1 MALQIRRGTDSQ
13 RQGITPAEG
22 ELIYTTDTD
31 KLYIGDGSTA
41 GGIEVS
47 GGTDSAAVQGI
58 ISATSINA
66 ATLDNQNAAYYLNY
80 NNLTNVP
87 ATQTDSST
95 VDSIVLNIV
104 DSNYVQARETPQDF
118 AYGSLTGTP
127 TIPTNNSQLTNGAAY
142 VTQAAVDSAVT
153 ALIGGAPGAL
163 DTLNE
168 LAAAIN
174 DDASFAA
181 SVTTSLGTKLNL
193 SGGTMTGTIVSQH
206 IEPTTD
212 DTYDLG
218 STTKRFRDLYL
229 GPGSLYVNNK
239 KVIEDESGTITFK
252 TDSDQN
258 LNIKTQGTGQTTV
271 QSSAGIN
278 LTSTGSADVS
288 ITTSTGNIEMNG
300 DVIINS
306 TNSINSSNSDPI
318 NFGDNLDLNSNKIVN
333 VGTPTAVT
341 DAVNKTY
348 VDNLNVSAF
357 TNDAGYLTS
366 AVDSAGVQG
375 IVDSSYVQLRQT
387 PQNFAYG
394 SLTGAPTNVSDFTN
408 DAGYLTA
415 ATAGGLDSSHVS
427 SIITADVDKAF
438 VDALNPD
445 ADTLDGQN
453 GTYYLDYNNFSN
465 KPTIPSDTTDLTNG
479 AGYISATSTDTLT
492 NKSGNVSMFTN
503 DAGYLTSVDAALD
516 SAEVTAMVDSAYVQA
531 RQDFAYGSLTG
542 TPTIPTN
549 NNQLTNGAGYLTSF
563 TETNDLSSAVT
574 WANVPNTNIT
584 ESSVTQHQAALSITQ
599 SQISDLSAG
608 TDSAAVTA
616 MIDSNYVQAR
626 QANASPGATTIDTH
640 TFTATAN
647 QTVFSVNYPV
657 GKLNVYLNGILLD
670 PTDYT
675 ATNGTSITLDTG
687 AAVNDL
693 VNVITYTTAAI
704 GTLDSAGV
712 TGLVD
717 SAYVQARQGGNVS
730 QFTNDANYLTSVPA
744 QSFASLTSKP
754 TTIAGYGITDAF
766 DGAYG
771 SLTGAPT
778 IPSLGNDFVDSAYVT
793 TQVNAVIDAAPGA
806 LNTLNELAAALGDD
820 ANFSTTITNQ
830 IATKIDSAD
839 AIAIVDSSYV
849 QARQT
854 TTTSLAFSAITSTPT
869 TLAGYG
875 ITDGGGTDSA
885 TVSAIITADV
895 DKAFVDALNA
905 DADTLDGQN
914 GTYYLDYNNF
924 SNTPT
929 IPTNNNQLTN
939 GAGYLTS
946 VPAQSFASLTG
957 KPTTLAGYGI
967 TDGGGTDSASV
978 ISLIDSSYVQ
988 ARQAAVTGGATTVNT
1003 TSFTATANQTTF
1015 SVSYTVGK
1023 LNVYLNGILLDAAD
1037 FTATNGTSVVL
1048 GTGADVGDILHT
1060 ITYDTVAASTIDSA
1074 GISSIITAD
1083 VDATFINNLT
1093 IDADTLGGQN
1103 SAYHLDYTNFTNKPT
1118 IPTNNNQLTNGAGYL
1133 TSFTE
1138 TNDLSSAVTWANI
1151 PDTNVPQSA
1160 VTQHQAALSITESQI
1175 SDLGTYLTS
1184 SSLTNYRTATQIES
1198 MIDSNVN
1205 AVIDAAPGALN
1216 TLNELAA
1223 ALGDDANFS
1232 TTVTNQIAGKLDS
1245 AQAIA
1250 TITGSD
1256 LDMGG
1261 NKVLFGNVYS
1271 TEADLPSASSYHGMF
1286 AHVHATG
1293 AGYFAHGGNWIKL
1306 ANNSDIPSVID
1317 SAGIS
1322 SIITADVDAS
1332 FVNALGI
1339 SSGTDSASIITM
1351 IDSSYVQA
1359 RQSATDPGVSR
1370 LSRSVFT
1377 FTATANQTVF
1387 TGTATSGGTLAFN
1400 TEVDVYING
1409 ILLDATDYTL
1419 SGGNTLT
1426 LASGTGVNNIV
1437 TIVDYGATA
1446 ISLLDSAAI
1455 TDIIDS
1461 AYVTARAGAGTDSAT
1476 VSAIITAD
1484 VDATFINNLTIN
1496 ADTLGGQNSAYHLDY
1511 TNFTNKPTIP
1521 TNNNQLTNGAGYLT
1535 SFTETNDLSSAVTW
1549 ANIPDTNVP
1558 QSAVTQH
1565 QAALTITE
1573 SQISDLAHT
1582 TSLAFSAITSTP
1594 TTLAG
1599 YGITDGGGTDSAAVV
1614 SMIDSAYVQNRQST
1628 VSSGATTIDTSTFTA
1643 TAGQTVFTV
1652 NYTVD
1657 KLNVYLNGI
1666 LLDPSDYTATNG
1678 TSITLD
1684 TGAAVNDLVNVITY
1698 TTTAVGNLDSAGVTG
1713 VVNSAYIQA
1722 RQGGNVSQFTNDAGY
1737 LTSAIDSAYV
1747 TTQIDS
1753 LIDAA
1758 PGALNTL
1765 NELAAAI
1772 GDDAN
1777 FSTTITNQ
1785 IAALPD
1791 SSQVS
1796 GIVTAD
1802 VDKAF
1807 VDALGINATQ
1817 LNSQAP
1823 SYYLDY
1829 NNFSNTPTIPTNNNQ
1844 LTNGAGY
1851 LTSVPAQSFA
1861 SLTGKPTTLAGYGIT
1876 DGGGTDSASVSAII
1890 TADVDAA
1897 FVNGLGISA
1906 GLDSAEIL
1914 ALTGGVT
1921 PNVTTY
1927 SYTATAGQQ
1936 TFSGGGLSYEVN
1948 KLQVHLN
1955 GIMLVNGTDYT
1966 ATSGTT
1972 VVLTGTANV
1981 NDILAVTAFTSG
1993 FVGTLDS
2000 AGTNAL
2006 ISSKL
2011 SAMDQHV
2018 IPTTDNTYDLGSTT
2032 KRFRDLYLGPGSLY
2046 VNNKKVIEDDAGTIT
2061 IKTDADQNMVV
2072 KTSGTGQTTMTSAA
2086 GINLTASS
2094 TADITLTA
2102 ASGQIELN
2110 GDITVNASNSINS
2123 SNSNPINFGD
2133 IIDMNS
2139 NKIVNVTDPTANQDA
2154 ATKVY
2159 VDTQVAGASGSI
2171 DSAGTI
2177 ALIDSS
2183 YVQARQDLAYGSLT
2197 GTPTIPTN
2205 NNQLTNGAGYLVSS
2219 DLSTYATQTY
2229 VTNAVNDVIDA
2240 APGALDTLN
2249 ELAAALGDDANFS
2262 TTVTNSIAGKL
2273 DSAQAIATITG
2284 SDLDMGGNKVLFG
2297 NVYSAES
2304 DLPSAS
2310 SYHGMFAHVHA
2321 TGAGYFA
2328 HGGNWIK
2335 LANNS
2340 DIPSVIDSAG
2350 ISSIITADVDAS
2362 FVNGLGITSYANSDV
2377 DTHLNQSSASSNEV
2391 LSWNGSDYAWVA
2403 QSSGGGTDSATV
2415 SSIITADVDA
2425 AFVTNLGFTA
2435 GSSGTTSDGIDTT
2448 YVYTATAGQTA
2459 FTGSDDNSA
2468 TLSYATNSIMVYL
2481 NGILLIPTTDYT
2493 ATNGTTVTLT
2503 TAAEVSDEIL
2513 IVTVKSGPKTWTE
2526 ESGNYTATA
2535 GDKLFVDVSG
2545 GTATVTLPASPV
2557 MGNEVRVIDATGNA
2571 ATNNITINR
2580 NGNKINGAADNLV
2593 LDVNRAAIGL
2603 AYYNSTQG
2611 WVLIER

>member
-1 MALQIRRGTDSQ
+1 
-13 RQGITPAEG
+13 
-22 ELIYTTDTD
+22 
-31 KLYIGDGSTA
+31 
-41 GGIEVS
+41 
-47 GGTDSAAVQGI
+47 
-58 ISATSINA
+58 
-66 ATLDNQNAAYYLNY
+66 
-80 NNLTNVP
+80 
-87 ATQTDSST
+87 
-95 VDSIVLNIV
+95 
-104 DSNYVQARETPQDF
+104 
-118 AYGSLTGTP
+118 
-127 TIPTNNSQLTNGAAY
+127 
-142 VTQAAVDSAVT
+142 
-153 ALIGGAPGAL
+153 
-163 DTLNE
+163 
-168 LAAAIN
+168 
-174 DDASFAA
+174 
-181 SVTTSLGTKLNL
+181 
-193 SGGTMTGTIVSQH
+193 
-206 IEPTTD
+206 
-212 DTYDLG
+212 
-218 STTKRFRDLYL
+218 
-229 GPGSLYVNNK
+229 
-239 KVIEDESGTITFK
+239 
-252 TDSDQN
+252 
-258 LNIKTQGTGQTTV
+258 
-271 QSSAGIN
+271 
-278 LTSTGSADVS
+278 
-288 ITTSTGNIEMNG
+288 
-300 DVIINS
+300 
-306 TNSINSSNSDPI
+306 
-318 NFGDNLDLNSNKIVN
+318 
-333 VGTPTAVT
+333 
-341 DAVNKTY
+341 
-348 VDNLNVSAF
+348 
-357 TNDAGYLTS
+357 
-366 AVDSAGVQG
+366 
-375 IVDSSYVQLRQT
+375 
-387 PQNFAYG
+387 
-394 SLTGAPTNVSDFTN
+394 
-408 DAGYLTA
+408 
-415 ATAGGLDSSHVS
+415 
-427 SIITADVDKAF
+427 
-438 VDALNPD
+438 
-445 ADTLDGQN
+445 
-453 GTYYLDYNNFSN
+453 
-465 KPTIPSDTTDLTNG
+465 
-479 AGYISATSTDTLT
+479 
-492 NKSGNVSMFTN
+492 
-503 DAGYLTSVDAALD
+503 
-516 SAEVTAMVDSAYVQA
+516 MVDSAYVQA
-531 RQDFAYGSLTG
+531 RQTTTTSLAFSAITSTPTTLAGYGITDAFDGAYGSLTG
-542 TPTIPTN
+542 APTIPTN

-563 TETNDLSSAVT
+563 TETNDLSAAVT
-574 WANVPNTNIT
+574 WANVPNANIT

-640 TFTATAN
+640 TFTATAG
-647 QTVFSVNYPV
+647 QTVFAVNYTV
-657 GKLNVYLNGILLD
+657 DKLNVYLNGILLD

-687 AAVNDL
+687 AAVSDL
-693 VNVITYTTAAI
+693 VNVITYTTTAV

-717 SAYVQARQGGNVS
+717 SSYVQARQGGNVS

-744 QSFASLTSKP
+744 QTFASLTSKP

-806 LNTLNELAAALGDD
+806 LDTLNELAAALGDD
-820 ANFSTTITNQ
+820 ANFSTTI
-830 IATKIDSAD
+830 
-839 AIAIVDSSYV
+839 
-849 QARQT
+849 
-854 TTTSLAFSAITSTPT
+854 
-869 TLAGYG
+869 
-875 ITDGGGTDSA
+875 
-885 TVSAIITADV
+885 
-895 DKAFVDALNA
+895 
-905 DADTLDGQN
+905 
-914 GTYYLDYNNF
+914 
-924 SNTPT
+924 
-929 IPTNNNQLTN
+929 
-939 GAGYLTS
+939 
-946 VPAQSFASLTG
+946 
-957 KPTTLAGYGI
+957 
-967 TDGGGTDSASV
+967 
-978 ISLIDSSYVQ
+978 
-988 ARQAAVTGGATTVNT
+988 
-1003 TSFTATANQTTF
+1003 
-1015 SVSYTVGK
+1015 
-1023 LNVYLNGILLDAAD
+1023 
-1037 FTATNGTSVVL
+1037 
-1048 GTGADVGDILHT
+1048 
-1060 ITYDTVAASTIDSA
+1060 
-1074 GISSIITAD
+1074 
-1083 VDATFINNLT
+1083 
-1093 IDADTLGGQN
+1093 
-1103 SAYHLDYTNFTNKPT
+1103 
-1118 IPTNNNQLTNGAGYL
+1118 
-1133 TSFTE
+1133 
-1138 TNDLSSAVTWANI
+1138 
-1151 PDTNVPQSA
+1151 
-1160 VTQHQAALSITESQI
+1160 
-1175 SDLGTYLTS
+1175 
-1184 SSLTNYRTATQIES
+1184 
-1198 MIDSNVN
+1198 
-1205 AVIDAAPGALN
+1205 
-1216 TLNELAA
+1216 
-1223 ALGDDANFS
+1223 
-1232 TTVTNQIAGKLDS
+1232 TNQIAGKLDS

-1271 TEADLPSASSYHGMF
+1271 AEGDLPNASSYHGMF

-1306 ANNSDIPSVID
+1306 ANNSDIPSVVD

-1322 SIITADVDAS
+1322 SIITADVDAA
-1332 FVNALGI
+1332 FVNGLGI
-1339 SSGTDSASIITM
+1339 SSGTDSASIVAM
-1351 IDSSYVQA
+1351 IDSSYIQA
-1359 RQSATDPGVSR
+1359 RQLGTDPGVSR

-1437 TIVDYGATA
+1437 TIVDYGGTA
-1446 ISLLDSAAI
+1446 ASLLDSAAI

-1484 VDATFINNLTIN
+1484 VDASFINALTID

-1511 TNFTNKPTIP
+1511 TNFTNTPTIP

-1549 ANIPDTNVP
+1549 ANVP
-1558 QSAVTQH
+1558 NANITESSVTQH

-1599 YGITDGGGTDSAAVV
+1599 YGITDGGGTDSASVITLV
-1614 SMIDSAYVQNRQST
+1614 GNTVDSAYVQNRQST

-1652 NYTVD
+1652 NYTVG

-1698 TTTAVGNLDSAGVTG
+1698 TTVAVGNLDSAGVTG
-1713 VVNSAYIQA
+1713 VVNAAYVQA

-1796 GIVTAD
+1796 GIITAD

-1876 DGGGTDSASVSAII
+1876 DGGGTGGTDSATVSAII

-1897 FVNGLGISA
+1897 FVNGLGITA

-1927 SYTATAGQQ
+1927 NYTATAGQQ
-1936 TFSGGGLSYEVN
+1936 TFSGGGLSYEVG

-2011 SAMDQHV
+2011 SALDQHV

-2133 IIDMNS
+2133 VIDMNS

-2154 ATKVY
+2154 ATKAY

-2183 YVQARQDLAYGSLT
+2183 YVQARQDFAYGSLT

-2205 NNQLTNGAGYLVSS
+2205 NNQLTNGAAYLVSS

-2262 TTVTNSIAGKL
+2262 TTVTNQIAGKL

-2297 NVYSAES
+2297 NVYSAEG

-2310 SYHGMFAHVHA
+2310 TYHGMFAHVHA

-2403 QSSGGGTDSATV
+2403 QSSGGGADSATV

-2425 AFVTNLGFTA
+2425 AFVTGLGFTA
-2435 GSSGTTSDGIDTT
+2435 GTSGTTSDGIDTT
-2448 YVYTATAGQTA
+2448 YVYTATSGQTA

-2503 TAAEVSDEIL
+2503 SAAEVDDEIL
-2513 IVTVKSGPKTWTE
+2513 IITVKSGPKTWTE
-2526 ESGNYTATA
+2526 KSGNYTATA
-2535 GDKLFVDVSG
+2535 GDKLFIDVSG

-2580 NGNKINGAADNLV
+2580 NGNNINGAADNLV

>member
-47 GGTDSAAVQGI
+47 GGVDSAAISAI
-58 ISATSINA
+58 ISASSIDA
-66 ATLDNQNAAYYLNY
+66 AQLDGQNPSYYLNY
-80 NNLTNVP
+80 NNLSNVP

-142 VTQAAVDSAVT
+142 VTQAAVDSAIT
-153 ALIGGAPGAL
+153 ALIDGAPGAL

-168 LAAAIN
+168 LAAALG
-174 DDASFAA
+174 DDAAFESTITNALA
-181 SVTTSLGTKLNL
+181 TKLNL
-193 SGGTMTGTIVSQH
+193 SGGTLTGTLVAQN

-271 QSSAGIN
+271 QSAAGIN

-288 ITTSTGNIEMNG
+288 ITTNTGNIEMYG

-333 VGTPTAVT
+333 VGTPTNVT

-348 VDNLNVSAF
+348 VDNLNVSTF
-357 TNDAGYLTS
+357 TNDAGYITGGI
-366 AVDSAGVQG
+366 DSAAATAL
-375 IVDSSYVQLRQT
+375 VDSSYVQARQT
-387 PQNFAYG
+387 PQNFAYA
-394 SLTGAPTNVSDFTN
+394 SLTG
-408 DAGYLTA
+408 
-415 ATAGGLDSSHVS
+415 
-427 SIITADVDKAF
+427 K
-438 VDALNPD
+438 
-445 ADTLDGQN
+445 
-453 GTYYLDYNNFSN
+453 
-465 KPTIPSDTTDLTNG
+465 
-479 AGYISATSTDTLT
+479 
-492 NKSGNVSMFTN
+492 
-503 DAGYLTSVDAALD
+503 
-516 SAEVTAMVDSAYVQA
+516 
-531 RQDFAYGSLTG
+531 
-542 TPTIPTN
+542 PTIPTN

-574 WANVPNTNIT
+574 WANVPNSNITQGSVTQHQAALSITESQISDLQSYLTSVPAQTFASLTSKPTTLAGYGITDGGGTDSASVSAIITADVDAAFINNLTIDADTLGGQNSAYHLDYNNFTNKPTIPTNNNQLTNGAGYITSFTETNDLSSAVTWANVPDTNIT
-584 ESSVTQHQAALSITQ
+584 ESSVTQHQAALSITE

-640 TFTATAN
+640 TFTATAG

-693 VNVITYTTAAI
+693 VNVITYTTTAV

-717 SAYVQARQGGNVS
+717 SSYVQARQGGNVS
-730 QFTNDANYLTSVPA
+730 QFTNDASYLTSVPA
-744 QSFASLTSKP
+744 QTFASLTSKP

-820 ANFSTTITNQ
+820 ANFSTTVTNQ
-830 IATKIDSAD
+830 IAALP
-839 AIAIVDSSYV
+839 DSSQVSGIITNDVNTTYV
-849 QARQT
+849 QARQDKT
-854 TTTSLAFSAITSTPT
+854 YAALTGAPT
-869 TLAGYG
+869 NVSDFTNDAGYL
-875 ITDGGGTDSA
+875 TSA
-885 TVSAIITADV
+885 TVGGLDSALTSDIITDDV
-895 DKAFVDALNA
+895 DKAFVDALNV
-905 DADTLDGQN
+905 DADTLDGQD
-914 GTYYLDYNNF
+914 GTYYLNYNNF

-946 VPAQSFASLTG
+946 YTETNDLSSAVTWANVPNANITESSVTQHQAALSITESQISDLSKLDSAQAIAAITSSDLDMGGNKVLFGNVYSAESDLPNASSYHGMFAHVHATG
-957 KPTTLAGYGI
+957 AGYFAH
-967 TDGGGTDSASV
+967 GGNWIKLANHSELYADADVTA
-978 ISLIDSSYVQ
+978 LIDSAYVQ
-988 ARQAAVTGGATTVNT
+988 ARQTTGGGGTVDSADIIAIVDSDYIQARQ
-1003 TSFTATANQTTF
+1003 TSGGGGSISSLSRSVFTFTATANQTVFTGTAGSGGTLAFNDEVDVYINGILLDPSDYTLSGGNTLTLASGTGVGNIVTVIDYGATALTLPSLETYTYTATSNQTTF
-1015 SVSYTVGK
+1015 SGSDGSNTLAYSVGK
-1023 LNVYLNGILLDAAD
+1023 LNVYLNGILLISGTDY
-1037 FTATNGTSVVL
+1037 TATNGTSVVL
-1048 GTGADVGDILHT
+1048 ASGADTGNILQV
-1060 ITYDTVAASTIDSA
+1060 VAWSEAVTGTLDSDSVTNLIDSA
-1074 GISSIITAD
+1074 YVTARAGAGTDSATVSAIITAD
-1083 VDATFINNLT
+1083 VDASFINALT

-1103 SAYHLDYTNFTNKPT
+1103 SAYHLDYTNFTNTPT

-1151 PDTNVPQSA
+1151 PDANVPQSA
-1160 VTQHQAALSITESQI
+1160 VTQHQS
-1175 SDLGTYLTS
+1175 
-1184 SSLTNYRTATQIES
+1184 
-1198 MIDSNVN
+1198 
-1205 AVIDAAPGALN
+1205 
-1216 TLNELAA
+1216 
-1223 ALGDDANFS
+1223 
-1232 TTVTNQIAGKLDS
+1232 
-1245 AQAIA
+1245 
-1250 TITGSD
+1250 
-1256 LDMGG
+1256 
-1261 NKVLFGNVYS
+1261 
-1271 TEADLPSASSYHGMF
+1271 
-1286 AHVHATG
+1286 
-1293 AGYFAHGGNWIKL
+1293 
-1306 ANNSDIPSVID
+1306 
-1317 SAGIS
+1317 
-1322 SIITADVDAS
+1322 
-1332 FVNALGI
+1332 
-1339 SSGTDSASIITM
+1339 
-1351 IDSSYVQA
+1351 
-1359 RQSATDPGVSR
+1359 
-1370 LSRSVFT
+1370 
-1377 FTATANQTVF
+1377 
-1387 TGTATSGGTLAFN
+1387 
-1400 TEVDVYING
+1400 
-1409 ILLDATDYTL
+1409 
-1419 SGGNTLT
+1419 
-1426 LASGTGVNNIV
+1426 
-1437 TIVDYGATA
+1437 
-1446 ISLLDSAAI
+1446 
-1455 TDIIDS
+1455 
-1461 AYVTARAGAGTDSAT
+1461 
-1476 VSAIITAD
+1476 
-1484 VDATFINNLTIN
+1484 
-1496 ADTLGGQNSAYHLDY
+1496 
-1511 TNFTNKPTIP
+1511 
-1521 TNNNQLTNGAGYLT
+1521 
-1535 SFTETNDLSSAVTW
+1535 
-1549 ANIPDTNVP
+1549 
-1558 QSAVTQH
+1558 
-1565 QAALTITE
+1565 ALTITE

-1599 YGITDGGGTDSAAVV
+1599 YGITDGGGTDSASVITLV
-1614 SMIDSAYVQNRQST
+1614 GNTVDSAYVQNRQST

-1652 NYTVD
+1652 NYTVG

-1851 LTSVPAQSFA
+1851 LTSFTETNDLSSAVTWANVPNSNITEASVTQHQAALSITQSQISDLSA
-1861 SLTGKPTTLAGYGIT
+1861 
-1876 DGGGTDSASVSAII
+1876 GTDSATVTAMIDSNYVQARQSTVTAGATTVNTTSFTATANQTTFSVNYTVGKLNVYLNGILLDAADFTATNGTSVVLGTAADVGDILHAITYDTVTASTIDSAGISSII
-1890 TADVDAA
+1890 TADVDAS
-1897 FVNGLGISA
+1897 FIN
-1906 GLDSAEIL
+1906 
-1914 ALTGGVT
+1914 ALTIDADTLGGQ
-1921 PNVTTY
+1921 NSAY
-1927 SYTATAGQQ
+1927 
-1936 TFSGGGLSYEVN
+1936 
-1948 KLQVHLN
+1948 HL
-1955 GIMLVNGTDYT
+1955 DYT
-1966 ATSGTT
+1966 
-1972 VVLTGTANV
+1972 N
-1981 NDILAVTAFTSG
+1981 FT
-1993 FVGTLDS
+1993 
-2000 AGTNAL
+2000 N
-2006 ISSKL
+2006 
-2011 SAMDQHV
+2011 
-2018 IPTTDNTYDLGSTT
+2018 
-2032 KRFRDLYLGPGSLY
+2032 
-2046 VNNKKVIEDDAGTIT
+2046 
-2061 IKTDADQNMVV
+2061 
-2072 KTSGTGQTTMTSAA
+2072 
-2086 GINLTASS
+2086 
-2094 TADITLTA
+2094 
-2102 ASGQIELN
+2102 
-2110 GDITVNASNSINS
+2110 
-2123 SNSNPINFGD
+2123 
-2133 IIDMNS
+2133 
-2139 NKIVNVTDPTANQDA
+2139 
-2154 ATKVY
+2154 
-2159 VDTQVAGASGSI
+2159 
-2171 DSAGTI
+2171 
-2177 ALIDSS
+2177 
-2183 YVQARQDLAYGSLT
+2183 
-2197 GTPTIPTN
+2197 TPTIPTN
-2205 NNQLTNGAGYLVSS
+2205 NNQLTNGAGYLTSFTETNDLSSAVTWANIPDANVPQSAVTQHQAALSITESQISDLGTYLTSS

-2262 TTVTNSIAGKL
+2262 TTVTNQIAGKL

-2403 QSSGGGTDSATV
+2403 QSSGGGTDAATV

-2435 GSSGTTSDGIDTT
+2435 GSGAATTSDGIDTT
-2448 YVYTATAGQTA
+2448 YVYTATANQTA
-2459 FTGSDDNSA
+2459 FSGSDNNSA
-2468 TLSYATNSIMVYL
+2468 TLSYTANSIMVYL

-2493 ATNGTTVTLT
+2493 ATNGTTITLASG
-2503 TAAEVSDEIL
+2503 AAANDEVM

-2526 ESGNYTATA
+2526 KSGNYTATA
-2535 GDKLFVDVSG
+2535 GDKLFIDVSG
-2545 GTATVTLPASPV
+2545 GTATVTLPASPN

-2580 NGNKINGAADNLV
+2580 NGNNINGAADNLV

>member
-31 KLYIGDGSTA
+31 KLYIGDGSTQ

-58 ISATSINA
+58 ISAASIDA
-66 ATLDNQNAAYYLNY
+66 AQLDGQNPSYYLDY
-80 NNLTNVP
+80 NNLSNIP

-95 VDSIVLNIV
+95 VDSIVLSIV
-104 DSNYVQARETPQDF
+104 DSNYVQARETAQDF
-118 AYGSLTGTP
+118 AYSSLTGTP

-142 VTQAAVDSAVT
+142 VTQAAVDSAIT
-153 ALIGGAPGAL
+153 ALIDGAPGAL

-168 LAAAIN
+168 LAAALG
-174 DDASFAA
+174 DDAAFESTITNALA
-181 SVTTSLGTKLNL
+181 TKLNL
-193 SGGTMTGTIVSQH
+193 SGGTLTGTLVSQN

-258 LNIKTQGTGQTTV
+258 LTIKTQGTGQTTV
-271 QSSAGIN
+271 QSAAGIN
-278 LTSTGSADVS
+278 LTSTGSAD
-288 ITTSTGNIEMNG
+288 IALTTNTGNIEMNG

-348 VDNLNVSAF
+348 VDNLNVSTF
-357 TNDAGYLTS
+357 TNDAGYVTN
-366 AVDSAGVQG
+366 AVDSADVTAM
-375 IVDSSYVQLRQT
+375 IDATYVQARQDK
-387 PQNFAYG
+387 AYS

-427 SIITADVDKAF
+427 GIITDDVDKAF

-531 RQDFAYGSLTG
+531 RQTTTTSLAFSAITSTPTTLAGYGITDGGGTDSASVSAIITADVDAAFINNLTIDADTLGGQNSAYHLDYNNFTNK
-542 TPTIPTN
+542 PTIPTN
-549 NNQLTNGAGYLTSF
+549 NNQLTNGAGYITSF

-574 WANVPNTNIT
+574 WANVPDANIT

-626 QANASPGATTIDTH
+626 QANASPGATTISTY
-640 TFTATAN
+640 TFTATAG

-693 VNVITYTTAAI
+693 VNVITYTTAAV

-712 TGLVD
+712 TGLIDSSYIQVRQAVQQDHVSKVVYDNSNPGSSVVLNAGSSAGTATYYGDVIDGSSNVILDVSGGTFTGNVMGEVHGDVRTADGSTIIVD
-717 SAYVQARQGGNVS
+717 VDNGTGTAVFTGNVTGTVSSISNHLTAIESMIDSNVNAVIDGAPGALDTLNELAAALGDDANFATTITSQIAALPDSSQVSGIITADVDAAYVQARQGGNVS
-730 QFTNDANYLTSVPA
+730 TFTNDAGYLTAATAGGLDSALVSGIITDDVDKAFVDALNVDADTLDGQDGTYYLNYNNFSNTPTIPTNNNQLTNGAGYLTSYTETNDLSSAVTWANVPNA
-744 QSFASLTSKP
+744 NITQGSVTQHQAALSITESQISDLQSYLTAVPSTRAWSTITSTP

-778 IPSLGNDFVDSAYVT
+778 IP
-793 TQVNAVIDAAPGA
+793 
-806 LNTLNELAAALGDD
+806 
-820 ANFSTTITNQ
+820 
-830 IATKIDSAD
+830 
-839 AIAIVDSSYV
+839 
-849 QARQT
+849 
-854 TTTSLAFSAITSTPT
+854 
-869 TLAGYG
+869 
-875 ITDGGGTDSA
+875 
-885 TVSAIITADV
+885 
-895 DKAFVDALNA
+895 
-905 DADTLDGQN
+905 
-914 GTYYLDYNNF
+914 
-924 SNTPT
+924 
-929 IPTNNNQLTN
+929 TNNNQLTN

-946 VPAQSFASLTG
+946 
-957 KPTTLAGYGI
+957 Y
-967 TDGGGTDSASV
+967 
-978 ISLIDSSYVQ
+978 
-988 ARQAAVTGGATTVNT
+988 
-1003 TSFTATANQTTF
+1003 
-1015 SVSYTVGK
+1015 
-1023 LNVYLNGILLDAAD
+1023 
-1037 FTATNGTSVVL
+1037 
-1048 GTGADVGDILHT
+1048 
-1060 ITYDTVAASTIDSA
+1060 
-1074 GISSIITAD
+1074 
-1083 VDATFINNLT
+1083 
-1093 IDADTLGGQN
+1093 
-1103 SAYHLDYTNFTNKPT
+1103 
-1118 IPTNNNQLTNGAGYL
+1118 
-1133 TSFTE
+1133 TE
-1138 TNDLSSAVTWANI
+1138 TNDLSSAVTWADI
-1151 PDTNVPQSA
+1151 PDANVPQSA

-1205 AVIDAAPGALN
+1205 AVVDAAPGALD

-1232 TTVTNQIAGKLDS
+1232 TTITNQIAGKLDS

-1271 TEADLPSASSYHGMF
+1271 AEGDLPNASSYHGMF

-1322 SIITADVDAS
+1322 SIITADVDAA
-1332 FVNALGI
+1332 FVNGLGI
-1339 SSGTDSASIITM
+1339 SSGTDSASIIAM

-1359 RQSATDPGVSR
+1359 RQLGTDPGVSR

-1409 ILLDATDYTL
+1409 ILLDATDYSL

-1426 LASGTGVNNIV
+1426 LTSGTGVNNIV

-1455 TDIIDS
+1455 TDIVDS

-1484 VDATFINNLTIN
+1484 VDATFINNLTID

-1511 TNFTNKPTIP
+1511 TNFTNTPTIP

-1549 ANIPDTNVP
+1549 ANIPDANVP

-1652 NYTVD
+1652 NYTVG

-1698 TTTAVGNLDSAGVTG
+1698 TTAAVGNLDSAGVTG

-1796 GIVTAD
+1796 GIITAD

-1817 LNSQAP
+1817 LNSQAA

-1851 LTSVPAQSFA
+1851 LTSVPAQSFTSLTGKPTTIAGYGITDAFDGVFA
-1861 SLTGKPTTLAGYGIT
+1861 SLTSKPTTLAGYGIT
-1876 DGGGTDSASVSAII
+1876 DGGGTDSASV
-1890 TADVDAA
+1890 
-1897 FVNGLGISA
+1897 IS
-1906 GLDSAEIL
+1906 
-1914 ALTGGVT
+1914 
-1921 PNVTTY
+1921 
-1927 SYTATAGQQ
+1927 
-1936 TFSGGGLSYEVN
+1936 
-1948 KLQVHLN
+1948 
-1955 GIMLVNGTDYT
+1955 
-1966 ATSGTT
+1966 
-1972 VVLTGTANV
+1972 
-1981 NDILAVTAFTSG
+1981 
-1993 FVGTLDS
+1993 
-2000 AGTNAL
+2000 
-2006 ISSKL
+2006 
-2011 SAMDQHV
+2011 
-2018 IPTTDNTYDLGSTT
+2018 
-2032 KRFRDLYLGPGSLY
+2032 
-2046 VNNKKVIEDDAGTIT
+2046 
-2061 IKTDADQNMVV
+2061 
-2072 KTSGTGQTTMTSAA
+2072 
-2086 GINLTASS
+2086 
-2094 TADITLTA
+2094 
-2102 ASGQIELN
+2102 
-2110 GDITVNASNSINS
+2110 
-2123 SNSNPINFGD
+2123 
-2133 IIDMNS
+2133 
-2139 NKIVNVTDPTANQDA
+2139 
-2154 ATKVY
+2154 
-2159 VDTQVAGASGSI
+2159 
-2171 DSAGTI
+2171 
-2177 ALIDSS
+2177 LIDSS
-2183 YVQARQDLAYGSLT
+2183 YVQARQATVTSGATTVNTTSFTATAGQTTFSVNYTVGKLNVYLNGILLDAADFTATNGTSVVLATGADVGDILHVITYDTVAASTIDSAGISSIITADVDATFINNLT
-2197 GTPTIPTN
+2197 IDADTLGGQNSAYHLDYTNFTNTPTIPTN
-2205 NNQLTNGAGYLVSS
+2205 NNQLTNGAGYLTSYTETNDLSSAVTWANVPNANITESSVTQHQAALSITESQIS
-2219 DLSTYATQTY
+2219 DLQSYLTSVPAQTFASLTGKPTTIAGYGITDAFDGAYGSLTGAPTIPSLGNDFVDSAY
-2229 VTNAVNDVIDA
+2229 VTTQVNAVIDA
-2240 APGALDTLN
+2240 APGALNTLN

-2262 TTVTNSIAGKL
+2262 TTITNQIAGKL

-2297 NVYSAES
+2297 NVYTAQS

-2310 SYHGMFAHVHA
+2310 SYHGMFAHVHND
-2321 TGAGYFA
+2321 GAGYFA
-2328 HGGNWIK
+2328 HAGNWVR
-2335 LANNS
+2335 LANQS
-2340 DIPSVIDSAG
+2340 EIPSVIDSAG

-2362 FVNGLGITSYANSDV
+2362 FINGLGIAGYADADV

-2425 AFVTNLGFTA
+2425 AFVTNLGFTV
-2435 GSSGTTSDGIDTT
+2435 GGSGTTSDGIDTT
-2448 YVYTATAGQTA
+2448 YVYTATANQTA
-2459 FTGSDDNSA
+2459 FTGSDNNSA
-2468 TLSYATNSIMVYL
+2468 TLSYATNSVMVYL
-2481 NGILLIPTTDYT
+2481 NGILLVPTTDYT
-2493 ATNGTTVTLT
+2493 ATDGSTVTLASG
-2503 TAAEVSDEIL
+2503 AALNDEVM

-2535 GDKLFVDVSG
+2535 GDKLFIDVSG
-2545 GTATVTLPASPV
+2545 GTATVTLPTSPD
-2557 MGNEVRVIDATGNA
+2557 MGDEVRVIDATGNA

-2580 NGNKINGAADNLV
+2580 NGNNINGAADNLV